1 IYGSTTGS
9 LEEFRQLIEAT
20 RRGLIQPL
28 IDRQY
33 PLAKLPEGLKR
44 MERAEQRGKLVV
56 NVSS

>member
-1 IYGSTTGS
+1 MGS

-33 PLAKLPEGLKR
+33 RLANLPEGLER